1 MDQRTATRLT
11 VEHVEQ
17 QARLMG
23 TVMERVGVDFSLTA
37 REDGFAAAS
46 RRCLMCPNSE
56 PCGRWLGQGGGNA
69 VPSFCPNAPFFDHMR
84 SRWPATRSR
93 V

>member
-1 MDQRTATRLT
+1 MDQHAVTCLT
-11 VEHVEQ
+11 LEGVEH

-23 TVMERVGVDFSLTA
+23 AMMERVGVDFSLTA

-46 RRCLMCPNSE
+46 RRCLMCANSE
-56 PCGRWLGQGGGNA
+56 PCGRWLEQDGA
-69 VPSFCPNAPFFDHMR
+69 DAAPSFCPNAMFFDRMR

-93 V
+93 G